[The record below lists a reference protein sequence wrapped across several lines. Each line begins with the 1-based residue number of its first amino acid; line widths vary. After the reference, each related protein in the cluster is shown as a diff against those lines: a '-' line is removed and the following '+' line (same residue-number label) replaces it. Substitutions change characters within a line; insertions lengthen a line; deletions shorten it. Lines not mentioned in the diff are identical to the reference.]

1 MGSILHRTDGT
12 EPFLPWDGGR
22 YFDHARREVLPKF
35 TLTPRLWEY
44 LQAYAAKHRAA
55 GNGFGFGL
63 VRPDSVTRTLSA
75 RYYKDGS
82 EILVWQGDDRRPR
95 RLTPRECA
103 RLMGFPDTF
112 RIPVSDTQE
121 LYLHLR
127 RQGTGS
133 VEILAWQ
140 LVPAWDAEQVED
152 PTLPVWDGGDS
163 ASYSSHP
170 PKGAAAL

>member
-1 MGSILHRTDGT
+1 MDKNRSPIGVGVVTLCMVLMVLCLAVFSALTLASAQADLRLSQRNAETVSAYYRADWQAALRYAA
-12 EPFLPWDGGR
+12 FQDGG
-22 YFDHARREVLPKF
+22 EEGEPS
-35 TLTPRLWEY
+35 EY
-44 LQAYAAKHRAA
+44 LP
-55 GNGFGFGL
+55 
-63 VRPDSVTRTLSA
+63 VR
-75 RYYKDGS
+75 
-82 EILVWQGDDRRPR
+82 
-95 RLTPRECA
+95 
-103 RLMGFPDTF
+103 
-112 RIPVSDTQE
+112 DTQE